1 MSSIQNRDARAAA
14 RAAANEI
21 RAAQERLAR
30 EQHVASTPTRVSHP
44 SSDHDMEPADTPSL
58 TLPPRPARALVPH
71 SGDARLQAHTTSH
84 NIYPDP
90 HMPLPPPQTR
100 VAQQVAALECPPAH
114 SLPPQIS
121 APHTALTG
129 FSTASQLEIRR
140 LQLENQQER
149 ESAQQAVRALEEKV
163 RQLQMQNE
171 LQAQDALNEVM
182 TERRRAAEQVE
193 TEK

>member
-1 MSSIQNRDARAAA
+1 M
-14 RAAANEI
+14 
-21 RAAQERLAR
+21 
-30 EQHVASTPTRVSHP
+30 
-44 SSDHDMEPADTPSL
+44 
-58 TLPPRPARALVPH
+58 
-71 SGDARLQAHTTSH
+71 
-84 NIYPDP
+84 
-90 HMPLPPPQTR
+90 
-100 VAQQVAALECPPAH
+100 
-114 SLPPQIS
+114 
-121 APHTALTG
+121 
-129 FSTASQLEIRR
+129 R